1 MKTIY
6 LIHGWGVTPEEEPW
20 FSWFKEIGEEKGWKV
35 VMPEMPD
42 TDNPTIDAWVE
53 KLAHT
58 IIESEN
64 VYLVGHSI
72 GAQTIMRYIEK
83 YPNKKVAGIVFVAG
97 WFNILETGYE
107 DPEEE
112 KPIAKPW
119 LETPINTDVV
129 KNAAQKITA
138 IFSKDDV
145 VVPVSDADIFKEK
158 LGAHIIIKE
167 NEGHFD
173 ETTNIPEVVE
183 AIEQ

>member
-83 YPNKKVAGIVFVAG
+83 YPNKKVAGLSLI
-97 WFNILETGYE
+97 
-107 DPEEE
+107 
-112 KPIAKPW
+112 
-119 LETPINTDVV
+119 
-129 KNAAQKITA
+129 
-138 IFSKDDV
+138 
-145 VVPVSDADIFKEK
+145 
-158 LGAHIIIKE
+158 HI
-167 NEGHFD
+167 
-173 ETTNIPEVVE
+173 
-183 AIEQ
+183 